1 MGHGGIPEGGGSDGD
16 RIPVDTVRLRVRDIS
31 ISFGGIKALEGVD
44 LEVRGNEILSVIGPN
59 GAGKTSLL
67 NCICGFYKPE
77 KGSICFEEKDCTHLL
92 PHKRAELGMGRTFQ
106 GVQLYQ
112 GMSVLD
118 NIMAGRHVRMK
129 TNIFQSALYWVW
141 ARKEEK
147 EHRAV
152 AEEIIDFLNMKS
164 IQGKVAADLSYGLM
178 KRVDLGRALA
188 LEPRILIMDEPVAG
202 MNLTEK
208 EEFAQF
214 ILNIREDRKIPIVLV
229 EHDMGMVMD
238 ISDRIVVLDWG
249 KVIAEGS
256 PEQIKGDPRVISAYL
271 GKASA

>member
-1 MGHGGIPEGGGSDGD
+1 MMGYVVSSES
-16 RIPVDTVRLRVRDIS
+16 RLRVKDIS
-31 ISFGGIKALEGVD
+31 ISFGGIKALKDVD
-44 LEVRGNEILSVIGPN
+44 LEVRGTEVLSVIGPN

-77 KGSICFEEKDCTHLL
+77 RGSIFFKEEDCTHLS

-112 GMSVLD
+112 GMSVLE

-129 TNIFQSALYWVW
+129 TNIFQSALYWGW
-141 ARKEEK
+141 ARKEER
-147 EHRAV
+147 EHRSV
-152 AEEIIDFLNMKS
+152 VEEIINFLDLKS
-164 IQGKVAADLSYGLM
+164 IQDKVAADLSYGLM

-188 LEPRILIMDEPVAG
+188 LEPRILIMDEPAAG
-202 MNLTEK
+202 MNLNEK
-208 EEFAQF
+208 EEFAHF
-214 ILNIREDRKIPIVLV
+214 ILSIRDARKIPIVLV

>member
-1 MGHGGIPEGGGSDGD
+1 MGPMGD
-16 RIPVDTVRLRVRDIS
+16 RSPMDGVRLRVRDIS
-31 ISFGGIKALEGVD
+31 ISFGGIKALDGVD

-59 GAGKTSLL
+59 GAGKTSVL
-67 NCICGFYKPE
+67 NCICGFYTPE
-77 KGSICFEEKDCTHLL
+77 RGSISFEEEDCTRLS
-92 PHKRAELGMGRTFQ
+92 PHKRAELGIGRTFQ
-106 GVQLYQ
+106 GVQLYP

-129 TNIFQSALYWVW
+129 TNIFQSALYWGW
-141 ARKEEK
+141 AKKEEK

-152 AEEIIDFLNMKS
+152 AEGIVDFLDMKS
-164 IQGKVAADLSYGLM
+164 IQDKVAADLSYGLM

-202 MNLTEK
+202 MNMNEK
-208 EEFAQF
+208 EEFAHF
-214 ILNIREDRKIPIVLV
+214 ILNIRKDRKIPILLV

-256 PEQIKGDPRVISAYL
+256 PEQIKGDPRVINAYL
-271 GKASA
+271 GKAST

>member
-1 MGHGGIPEGGGSDGD
+1 MSD
-16 RIPVDTVRLRVRDIS
+16 RIPVVTVRLRVRDIS
-31 ISFGGIKALEGVD
+31 ISFGGVKALEGVD
-44 LEVRGNEILSVIGPN
+44 LEVRENEILSVIGPN

-77 KGSICFEEKDCTHLL
+77 RGSIYFEEKDCTHLM

-118 NIMAGRHVRMK
+118 NVMAGRHVRMK
-129 TNIFQSALYWVW
+129 TNIFQSALHLGW

-147 EHRAV
+147 EHRVV
-152 AEEIIDFLNMKS
+152 AEGIVDFLDMKS
-164 IQGKVAADLSYGLM
+164 IQDKVAGDLSYGLM

-202 MNLTEK
+202 MNMNEK
-208 EEFAQF
+208 EDFAQF
-214 ILNIREDRKIPIVLV
+214 ILNIRDDCKIPIVLV
-229 EHDMGMVMD
+229 EHDMGIVMD

-256 PEQIKGDPRVISAYL
+256 PEQIKGDPRVIGAYL

>member
-1 MGHGGIPEGGGSDGD
+1 MAGFRKVAGPMGD
-16 RIPVDTVRLRVRDIS
+16 RSPMDAVRLRVRDIS
-31 ISFGGIKALEGVD
+31 ISFGGIKALEDVD

-271 GKASA
+271 GKVSA